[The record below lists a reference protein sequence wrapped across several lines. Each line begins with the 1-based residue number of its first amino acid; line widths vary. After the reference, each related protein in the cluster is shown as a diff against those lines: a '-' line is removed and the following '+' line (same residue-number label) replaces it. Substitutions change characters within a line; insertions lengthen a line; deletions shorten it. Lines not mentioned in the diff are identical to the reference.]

1 MQRTPV
7 KLRRTILRNK
17 LRIDSVKRRLVFDEE
32 KLSTIHIAKTVCK
45 DNQSVPSG
53 TSMAQ
58 AFVEKIENNI
68 TVLFFA
74 YKPYKSDKYYCPI
87 CIDIELKRE
96 LSIYETEF
104 IISGEIPLSQF
115 SVKEQQD
122 KSNYCYLCRDPLY
135 KIVDEQCRFSPTSR
149 QWQKRF
155 HFNQRYGHQGG
166 GT

>member
-7 KLRRTILRNK
+7 KLRRTILRDK
-17 LRIDSVKRRLVFDEE
+17 LRIDTVRRRLVFDEKE
-32 KLSTIHIAKTVCK
+32 LSTVHTTKTVCK
-45 DNQSVPSG
+45 NDQSVSTG

-74 YKPYKSDKYYCPI
+74 YKPYKSDKYFCPI

-96 LSIYETEF
+96 LSIYETDF

-122 KSNYCYLCRDPLY
+122 KSNYCYLCRDP
-135 KIVDEQCRFSPTSR
+135 
-149 QWQKRF
+149 
-155 HFNQRYGHQGG
+155 
-166 GT
+166 